1 MKKLR
6 IVVTARSPLAISAR
20 KPGGQFRESLGY
32 IPGAL
37 LRGAAAQVMLKAEAD
52 HVHCDPGAP
61 ADCPFC
67 RIFCSDDPALFAN
80 AYPGPATA
88 TALVRVIPATAVSC
102 KGHPGFLREPEQRC
116 RLREEWPPHG
126 VFDTLIDRLC
136 WEMLQPR
143 GLVYAL
149 CCPTCDGRLERFSG
163 FYYVE
168 DGRYKRSS
176 VSQRLLTRVAL
187 NRRRGVAEDQ
197 LLYSPSV
204 LAEARRGCPTTFVG
218 EVYVNGA
225 AEELEEALK
234 QVRYLGGGSS
244 RGLGRVELKVEP
256 VEDEGGSV
264 TDRVEAF
271 NEAVKG
277 SWERYEKLAPCNP
290 QPKHNPDEGTFFT
303 LGLMADAILRDGWRP
318 TMVLTTEML
327 KEATG
332 IADDSL
338 VLVRS
343 YAGYGYRGGWNAVW
357 ELPKVTEV
365 IASMG
370 SVYVYWTAD
379 IDKWLPA
386 LAKLEV
392 HGLGGRRAEGFGR
405 MQVCDEFHLIRREE
419 PR

>member
-6 IVVTARSPLAISAR
+6 VTITACSPLAISAR

-88 TALVRVIPATAVSC
+88 SMRVIPTTAVSC
-102 KGHPGFLREPEQRC
+102 KRHSGFIKEPEQRC
-116 RLREEWPPHG
+116 RLREEQAPHG
-126 VFDTLIDRLC
+126 VFDTLIERLC
-136 WEMLQPR
+136 WEILQPR
-143 GLVYAL
+143 GLVYAPR
-149 CCPTCDGRLERFSG
+149 CPTCDGRLERFSG
-163 FYYVE
+163 FYYME
-168 DGRYKRSS
+168 DGRYRRSS

-187 NRRRGVAEDQ
+187 NRRRGVAEDR

-204 LAEARRGCPTTFVG
+204 LTEARRGCPTTFVG

-225 AEELEEALK
+225 VEVLEEALR

-244 RGLGRVELKVEP
+244 RGLGRVELKVER
-256 VEDEGGSV
+256 VESAEGG
-264 TDRVEAF
+264 TADRVETF
-271 NEAVKG
+271 NEAVKE
-277 SWERYEKLAPCNP
+277 SWEHYKKLAPRNP
-290 QPKHNPDEGTFFT
+290 QPKHNPHDGAFFT
-303 LGLMADAILRDGWRP
+303 LGLMADAVLRDGWRP
-318 TMVLTTEML
+318 TTVLTAGML
-327 KEATG
+327 KEVTG

-357 ELPKVTEV
+357 RLPKVTEV

-379 IDKWLPA
+379 IEKWLPA
-386 LAKLEV
+386 LAKLEE
-392 HGLGGRRAEGFGR
+392 HGLGARRAEGFGR
-405 MQVCDEFHLIRREE
+405 VRVCDEFHLIKREE

>member
-6 IVVTARSPLAISAR
+6 IVITARSPLAISAR

-80 AYPGPATA
+80 AYPGPT

-116 RLREEWPPHG
+116 RLREERLPHG

-136 WEMLQPR
+136 WEALQSR

-149 CCPTCDGRLERFSG
+149 SCPACDGRLERFGG

-168 DGRYKRSS
+168 DGKYRHSS
-176 VSQRLLTRVAL
+176 IPQRLLTRVAL

-204 LAEARRGCPTTFVG
+204 LAEARRGRPTTFVG
-218 EVYVNGA
+218 EVYVDGV
-225 AEELEEALK
+225 AEELEKALR

-244 RGLGRVELKVEP
+244 RGLGRVEVEARL
-256 VEDEGGSV
+256 VKGGGGSV
-264 TDRVEAF
+264 ANRVEAF
-271 NEAVKG
+271 NEAVRG
-277 SWERYEKLAPCNP
+277 RWEPYKKLAPRNP
-290 QPKHNPDEGTFFT
+290 QPKHNPDDGAFFT
-303 LGLMADAILRDGWRP
+303 IGLMADAILRDGWRP
-318 TMVLTTEML
+318 TMVLTAEML

-392 HGLGGRRAEGFGR
+392 HGVGERRAEGFGR
-405 MQVCDEFHLIRREE
+405 VRVCDEFHLIRREE
-419 PR
+419 PK